1 MAGGVT
7 CTAHR
12 APFHRSATVPL
23 ELELAYEPTAVHAVA
38 DVHETDLSAPTC
50 APGTDASGS
59 TAQFLPFHRS
69 ASAGPPLRSPTAMH
83 IPGSG
88 QETPSSLACMPW
100 GGSRTPQ
107 VRPFHSSASAV
118 WLPRLPTLPTAMHQ
132 AGPAQDTAD
141 SAAPLPGLGA
151 GWIAHRRPFHRSATV
166 PTSVDPTAVQA
177 DADVHDTP
185 AKLATD
191 PPGRLLPAAARGM
204 VPPEATARGESRAAE
219 TAGAGAWP
227 PAVHAASSAAAT
239 IPVVVLR

>member
-1 MAGGVT
+1 MPAQETPYKAKAGGVT

-23 ELELAYEPTAVHAVA
+23 ELELAYEPTAVHAAA

-59 TAQFLPFHRS
+59 TAQLLPFHSS

-88 QETPSSLACMPW
+88 QETPISLACMSW
-100 GGSRTPQ
+100 GGSRRLQ
-107 VRPFHSSASAV
+107 LRPFHCSASAV
-118 WLPRLPTLPTAMHQ
+118 WLLLPRPPTLPTAMHQ
-132 AGPAQDTAD
+132 AGPAHDTAD

-151 GWIAHRRPFHRSATV
+151 CWIAHRRPFHRSATV
-166 PTSVDPTAVQA
+166 ATSVDPTAVQA

-191 PPGRLLPAAARGM
+191 PPGTL
-204 VPPEATARGESRAAE
+204 PPEATARGESRAAE
-219 TAGAGAWP
+219 TAGAGA
-227 PAVHAASSAAAT
+227 
-239 IPVVVLR
+239 